1 MKKSMLLVLLLS
13 PILLFPQ
20 KMSKENQDFKDIV
33 MKYAYQYLS
42 PMHIKVLEDNYCGPE
57 CYYKENSTTQ
67 EKKRWIL
74 DEVSDEI
81 VLREIEVV
89 IHESTHGFHGWNNH
103 RFIVSETEYIDVQN
117 TNFIKTSLIADDMIN
132 RNDAIQDLQLFNLY
146 VNNRN
151 SASDVGGIYGL
162 MDEYCAYYN
171 GVSAAWILYKEFKKK
186 EELACVSNG
195 IYLPDGRV
203 LRYTIEDSISKW
215 YKDRKEDVGIDA
227 LGHMD
232 AFFEFNSFIAA
243 YLIYVQEYHPNI
255 YNDIMNN
262 TEFLRAYAIVTNN
275 YQQLAV
281 KIQNEFPENKIIH
294 YQGSEYKYYYSLSNG
309 DFNEVMSVYN
319 DYIPFLEKLRNIANN
334 QLLSRN

>member
-1 MKKSMLLVLLLS
+1 
-13 PILLFPQ
+13 
-20 KMSKENQDFKDIV
+20 MSKENQKFKDIV
-33 MKYAYQYLS
+33 MKYAYKYLS
-42 PMHIKVLEDNYCGPE
+42 PMHIKVLEENYSGPE
-57 CYYKENSTTQ
+57 SWVRIWNK
-67 EKKRWIL
+67 
-74 DEVSDEI
+74 EVSEKI
-81 VLREIEVV
+81 VLAKIEVV
-89 IHESTHGFHGWNNH
+89 IHESTHRFCGMDE
-103 RFIVSETEYIDVQN
+103 RFIVSPTEYIDVQK
-117 TNFIKTSLIADDMIN
+117 TKVIRTSLIADDMIN

-171 GVSAAWILYKEFKKK
+171 GVSAAWILYKEFKK
-186 EELACVSNG
+186 EEKLACVSNG

-232 AFFEFNSFIAA
+232 AFYEFNSFIAA

-275 YQQLAV
+275 YQQLAE

-294 YQGSEYKYYYSLSNG
+294 WKEAEYKYYYNLSNG

-319 DYIPFLEKLRNIANN
+319 DYIPFLEELRNIANN
-334 QLLSRN
+334 HLLTKK